1 MKRAIKNHAGDFTT
15 IIVLLILSIVICGY
29 ILHKQGVRFP
39 LFQAAPYTV
48 NAEFQE
54 SQAVTPGQGQTV
66 RVSGVQI
73 GAISQVMIKNGLAVV
88 AMKINNKYKNLI
100 HTNATA
106 LLRPKTGLKDM
117 FIEVDPGTSGPI
129 AKNGFTIP
137 VSNTLPDVNPDEIL
151 HSLDADTR
159 EYLQLLV
166 NGAGYGL
173 KAPGGSEL
181 AQVFERFEPTHQDL
195 ARLNQAVA
203 ARGAALR
210 SLINSLQRLNTALA
224 QKQTQIVQLVDSSSK
239 VFSAFAAENGN
250 VSRAVADL
258 PGTLD
263 QTTDTLNKVTTF
275 ARLLAPT
282 SQNLIPAA
290 EAIPNANAATIA
302 LATPHGS
309 YPGGT
314 TIVQKQ
320 IRPFVVA
327 ARPLVRNLR
336 PASVHLATATPNLSK
351 TFAVLNHLFNMLGYS
366 PHPSA
371 GVSQNGYLWWLA
383 WLDHNARTL
392 FSVQDANGD
401 FRPLFIQASCASYAQ
416 IVDNF
421 PPGAESLLNL
431 TPILT
436 STNLCPKQAAANEA
450 AYKAY
455 EQRQEKSATE
465 RPATSGIGSA
475 SPSTKANGSGGANG
489 SGRSAGS
496 GSATGSNGSGTSN
509 LFYPKLPTN

>member
-1 MKRAIKNHAGDFTT
+1 MKRAIKTHAGDFTT
-15 IIVLLILSIVICGY
+15 IIVLLILSLVICGY

-39 LFQAAPYTV
+39 LVQSAPYTL

-88 AMKINNKYKNLI
+88 AMKINNKYKGLI
-100 HTNATA
+100 HTDATA

-117 FIEVDPGTSGPI
+117 FIEVDPGTSGPV

-159 EYLQLLV
+159 QYLDLLV

-173 KAPGGSEL
+173 RAPGGSEL

-250 VSRAVADL
+250 VSRAIADL

-290 EAIPNANAATIA
+290 EVIPNANAATIA

-314 TIVQKQ
+314 NIIQKQ

-327 ARPLVRNLR
+327 ARPVVRNLR

-351 TFAVLNHLFNMLGYS
+351 TFGVLNHLFNMLGYYPGS
-366 PHPSA
+366 
-371 GVSQNGYLWWLA
+371 SQHGYLWWLA

-401 FRPLFIQASCASYAQ
+401 FRPLFIQASCASYTQ
-416 IVDNF
+416 IVNNF
-421 PPGAESLLNL
+421 PPGAESVLNL

-455 EQRQEKSATE
+455 ELRQGKSATE

-475 SPSTKANGSGGANG
+475 SPSSKGHGSGSANGS
-489 SGRSAGS
+489 SSSAGS
-496 GSATGSNGSGTSN
+496 GSANGSNGSSTSN
-509 LFYPKLPTN
+509 LFYPKLPTG